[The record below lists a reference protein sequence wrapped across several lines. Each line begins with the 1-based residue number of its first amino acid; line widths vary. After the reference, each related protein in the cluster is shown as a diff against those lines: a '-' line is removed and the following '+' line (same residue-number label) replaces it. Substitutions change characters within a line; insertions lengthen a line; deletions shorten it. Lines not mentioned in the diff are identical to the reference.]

1 LLKYNHSIAPHS
13 DLHYRPH
20 AMIHPT
26 AIIDPTARIG
36 ADVEIGPYCVVGAWV
51 ELGDRCRLLNH
62 VSLQGP
68 SRIGSDN
75 TFHPFTV
82 IGARTQDLK
91 YVAEPTYL
99 EIGSGN
105 NFREFSTVHRA
116 TAPGSATRIGNGNNF
131 LAYSH
136 VAHDCI
142 VGSGCI
148 FSNNAT
154 LAGHVVVEDFA
165 IISGLSA
172 VHQFCRL
179 GTLAFVGGCTKIVQ
193 DVPPYFIADGNPAA
207 MRAVNAVGLQRQG
220 YSTEQITEIRTAYR
234 ILYDKTLNTT
244 QAVDRLD
251 ADFPDAPAIRVLI
264 DFVRSSKRGIIR

>member
-1 LLKYNHSIAPHS
+1 M
-13 DLHYRPH
+13 
-20 AMIHPT
+20 MIHPT
-26 AIIDPTARIG
+26 AIIDPAARIG
-36 ADVEIGPYCVVGAWV
+36 HDVEIGPYCVIGAGV
-51 ELGDRCRLLNH
+51 ELGDRCRLMHH
-62 VSLQGP
+62 VSLEGP
-68 SRIGSDN
+68 TRIGPAN
-75 TFHPFTV
+75 IFHPFTV

-91 YVAEPTYL
+91 YTVEPTYL

-105 NFREFSTVHRA
+105 NFREFCTVHRA
-116 TAPGSATRIGNGNNF
+116 TAPGNATRIGSGNNF

-142 VGSGCI
+142 VGNHCI

-179 GTLAFVGGCTKIVQ
+179 GKLSFVGGCTKIVQ

-207 MRAVNAVGLQRQG
+207 MRAVNVVGLQRQG
-220 YSTEQITEIRTAYR
+220 YSPEQIVEIRNAYR
-234 ILYDKTLNTT
+234 ILYDKTLNTS
-244 QAVDRLD
+244 QAVEKLD
-251 ADFPDAPAIRVLI
+251 GEFSNSPAVRVLI
-264 DFVRSSKRGIIR
+264 DFVKTSSRGIIR